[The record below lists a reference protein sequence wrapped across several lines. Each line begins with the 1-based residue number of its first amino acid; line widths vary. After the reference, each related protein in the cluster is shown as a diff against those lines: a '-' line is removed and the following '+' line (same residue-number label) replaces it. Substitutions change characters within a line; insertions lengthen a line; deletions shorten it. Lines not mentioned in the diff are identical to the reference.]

1 MVAGIHLL
9 DLEINKEMVQ
19 KRDFSV
25 LLEELS
31 GRLVIVVSQP
41 HQEGNH
47 LVSQG
52 DVTVIRGSPANMEED
67 IHAVQ
72 GVKVGTFLQ
81 GPQLLIRV
89 TTKTTVAGLDTQP
102 PTNRLVYVAE
112 VPIVPV
118 IVDCTDIGVVIRVK
132 NVEKCTKLQ
141 LTDNEA
147 PRFQDLVG
155 LIESADMKVL

>member
-1 MVAGIHLL
+1 MA
-9 DLEINKEMVQ
+9 INKEMVQ
-19 KRDFSV
+19 EKDSFV

-31 GRLVIVVSQP
+31 DLVVTVVCRH

-47 LVSQG
+47 LVSRE
-52 DVTVIRGSPANMEED
+52 DVTVTRGSPASMEGD
-67 IHAVQ
+67 IHAAQ
-72 GVKVGTFLQ
+72 GVKVGTFRL

-89 TTKTTVAGLDTQP
+89 TTNPTVAGLDTQP
-102 PTNRLVYVAE
+102 PTNRLVYGAE

-155 LIESADMKVL
+155 LTESADMKVL

>member
-9 DLEINKEMVQ
+9 DLEINKDMVQ

-31 GRLVIVVSQP
+31 GLLVIVVSQP

-47 LVSQG
+47 LVSKE
-52 DVTVIRGSPANMEED
+52 DATVTRGSPASMEGD
-67 IHAVQ
+67 IHAAQ
-72 GVKVGTFLQ
+72 GVKVCTFRL
-81 GPQLLIRV
+81 GPRLLTRV
-89 TTKTTVAGLDTQP
+89 TTKPTVAGLDTQP
-102 PTNRLVYVAE
+102 PTNRLVYGAE

-132 NVEKCTKLQ
+132 NVGKCTRLQ
-141 LTDNEA
+141 LTGNVALLISE
-147 PRFQDLVG
+147 LVG
-155 LIESADMKVL
+155 LTGLADMKVL